1 MAETKAAFT
10 FQARWADMDF
20 NGHMKNTA
28 YLDYSSDSRMLYFKE
43 NGFPLSEFSK
53 IGIGPVV
60 FKDTIQYFR
69 EIFMYETFVVT
80 LCMRGLSQDG
90 SKFHLVN
97 DIRKSDGTRVA
108 TVTSEACWL
117 DLNKRKITL
126 PPEALFALLK
136 SLEKTEDYSEIATN
150 GKR

>member
-1 MAETKAAFT
+1 MAETKADFT

-28 YLDYSSDSRMLYFKE
+28 YLDYASDSRMLYFKE

-53 IGIGPVV
+53 LDIGPIV

-80 LCMRGLSQDG
+80 LRMKGFSQNG

-97 DIRKSDGTRVA
+97 DIRKTDGAKVA
-108 TVTSEACWL
+108 VVTSEACWF
-117 DLNKRKITL
+117 DLGKRQITT
-126 PPEALFALLK
+126 PPETLFTLLK
-136 SLEKTEDYSEIATN
+136 GLERTEDYSEIASN
-150 GKR
+150 GKH